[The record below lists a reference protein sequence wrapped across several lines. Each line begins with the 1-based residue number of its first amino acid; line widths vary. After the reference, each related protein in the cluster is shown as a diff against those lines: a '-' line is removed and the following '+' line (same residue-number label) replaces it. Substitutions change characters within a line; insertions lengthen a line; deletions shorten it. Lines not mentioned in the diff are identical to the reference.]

1 MERGDPLPGVQGPR
15 SQLQKGPV
23 SALEAMALCPYCAQ
37 MPPGAR
43 TLPREHKV
51 RGPGK
56 QEAARPSAPRL
67 PAQPP
72 SCCGLLPLSETLFKK
87 KSLEFGQIAWCPT
100 RPGSQRWE
108 RAREA

>member
-23 SALEAMALCPYCAQ
+23 SALEAMALCRAVPRCHQAQ
-37 MPPGAR
+37 GLFHVSTRCVAQEGKRRPG
-43 TLPREHKV
+43 
-51 RGPGK
+51 
-56 QEAARPSAPRL
+56 PRL

>member
-23 SALEAMALCPYCAQ
+23 SALEAMALCPCCAQ

-51 RGPGK
+51 RGPGR
-56 QEAARPSAPRL
+56 QEAARPSAASAASL
-67 PAQPP
+67 LLWPAA
-72 SCCGLLPLSETLFKK
+72 PLRD
-87 KSLEFGQIAWCPT
+87 SL
-100 RPGSQRWE
+100 
-108 RAREA
+108 